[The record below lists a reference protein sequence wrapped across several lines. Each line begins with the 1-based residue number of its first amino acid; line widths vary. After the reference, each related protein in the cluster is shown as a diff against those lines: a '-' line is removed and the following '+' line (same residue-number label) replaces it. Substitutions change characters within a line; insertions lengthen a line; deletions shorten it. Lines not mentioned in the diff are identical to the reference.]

1 MSATF
6 YAIDRSPDVV
16 SGRGH
21 PAIHAWHSRE
31 ARDGFVD
38 ATASAHK
45 ANKREAEVL
54 CKEWYKMPIATALSR
69 GLI

>member
-1 MSATF
+1 MTTF

-21 PAIHAWHSRE
+21 PAIMAWHQRE
-31 ARDGFVD
+31 ARNGFVQ
-38 ATASAHK
+38 ATPAAHK
-45 ANKREAEVL
+45 ATKREAEVL
-54 CKEWYKMPIATALSR
+54 CKEWYGMTLIETLRK